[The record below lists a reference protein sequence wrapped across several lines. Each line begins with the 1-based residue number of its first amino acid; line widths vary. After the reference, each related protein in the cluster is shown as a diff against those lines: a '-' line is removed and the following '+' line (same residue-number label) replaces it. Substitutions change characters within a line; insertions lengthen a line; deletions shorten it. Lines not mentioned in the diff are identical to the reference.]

1 MQCTVYVQLLLT
13 INLYIYFKKIYMSSI
28 TDKPI
33 TTLNQDLLK
42 VEKYSLALSNFIIRS
57 DTPITVGLQ
66 GEWGTGKTSLMS
78 LLLEDFNEKNIACS
92 WVNTWEYSLFRNA
105 NETTPG
111 VLRGMLEKLKE
122 SCKSRGIWTLKDD
135 TEEKFKS
142 AARFLG
148 GLANQIVAN
157 QTGIDVKGAAE
168 GGGNQKSAAEVA
180 EIKALIADL
189 IADLIKDPKNPIEKV
204 VFFVDDLDRIPPGD
218 AVEVLEALKNIFDI
232 PNCVFI
238 LAIDYDIVV
247 KGLESK
253 FGPKTD
259 ENEREFRSFFDKI
272 IQVPFSMPTGT
283 YDIENFLV
291 EKLKSLGT
299 DIQEQE
305 KELYV
310 KAVKYSI
317 GYNPRSLKRY
327 LNAFSLINHLK
338 EIELDDEQPKGDDF
352 MLFAV
357 LGIQISYPKIFR
369 LLSQK
374 PNFPEWNKGFGNKFG
389 VEWDAIQEKIKKF
402 GESDLI
408 DEEWEQVTWGACQS
422 DSYLRARAFSVL
434 ELLNLLRDKYKDT
447 LEDELETAMTFAS
460 ITSVD
465 DDVETKQA
473 VQKVGNKTIF
483 DGVQTKLLQLAEEGF
498 TDQAVKNYAAL
509 WSPLSEAEKNNT
521 KYRISFAKTGSSF
534 NDETRVGRGKKQLIY
549 CSNPSKKALGMKI
562 WVKKN
567 TGKVSSLFENIKST
581 YNLQESENIYIS
593 KDKDLIIEYNAY
605 SELKENYSELM
616 GYIVKQITS

>member
-1 MQCTVYVQLLLT
+1 
-13 INLYIYFKKIYMSSI
+13 MSSI

-148 GLANQIVAN
+148 GLANQIVAK
-157 QTGIDVKGAAE
+157 QTGIDVKGAAAV
-168 GGGNQKSAAEVA
+168 GGSNQKSSAEVA

-189 IADLIKDPKNPIEKV
+189 IKDLITDPKNPIEKV

-272 IQVPFSMPTGT
+272 IQVPFSMPIGT

-291 EKLKSLGT
+291 EKLKDLGT
-299 DIQEQE
+299 GILEEE

-338 EIELDDEQPKGDDF
+338 EIEVDEEQPKGDDF

-389 VEWDAIQEKIKKF
+389 VEWDEVQEKIKKF

-434 ELLNLLRDKYKDT
+434 ELLNLLRNKYKDT

-483 DGVQTKLLQLAEEGF
+483 DGIQTKLLQLAEEGF

-616 GYIVKQITS
+616 EYIVQQITS

>member
-1 MQCTVYVQLLLT
+1 
-13 INLYIYFKKIYMSSI
+13 MSSI

-148 GLANQIVAN
+148 GLANQIVAK
-157 QTGIDVKGAAE
+157 QTGIDVKGAAAV
-168 GGGNQKSAAEVA
+168 GGSNQKSSAEVA

-189 IADLIKDPKNPIEKV
+189 IKDLITDPKNPIEKV

-272 IQVPFSMPTGT
+272 IQVPFSMPIGT

-291 EKLKSLGT
+291 EKLKDLGT
-299 DIQEQE
+299 GILEEE

-434 ELLNLLRDKYKDT
+434 ELLNLLRNKYKDT

-483 DGVQTKLLQLAEEGF
+483 DGIQTKLLQLTEEGF

-616 GYIVKQITS
+616 EYIVQQITS

>member
-1 MQCTVYVQLLLT
+1 
-13 INLYIYFKKIYMSSI
+13 MSSI

-33 TTLNQDLLK
+33 STLNQDLLK

-111 VLRGMLEKLKE
+111 VLRGMLEKLRE

-157 QTGIDVKGAAE
+157 QTGIDVKGAAV
-168 GGGNQKSAAEVA
+168 GGGNQKSSAEVA

-189 IADLIKDPKNPIEKV
+189 IADLIKDPKNRIEKV

-338 EIELDDEQPKGDDF
+338 EIELDDEQPRGDDF

-402 GESDLI
+402 GESSLI

-422 DSYLRARAFSVL
+422 DSYLKARAFSVL

-509 WSPLSEAEKNNT
+509 WSPLSEAEQNNT

-534 NDETRVGRGKKQLIY
+534 NDETRAGRGKKQLLY

-567 TGKVSSLFENIKST
+567 TGKVSSLFENIKSN
-581 YNLQESENIYIS
+581 YSFQESENIYIS

-616 GYIVKQITS
+616 RYIAQQITS

>member
-1 MQCTVYVQLLLT
+1 
-13 INLYIYFKKIYMSSI
+13 MSSI

-57 DTPITVGLQ
+57 DTPITIGLQ

-78 LLLEDFNEKNIACS
+78 LLLEDFNDKNIACS

-157 QTGIDVKGAAE
+157 QTGIDVKGAAA
-168 GGGNQKSAAEVA
+168 GGGSSQNSSAEVA
-180 EIKALIADL
+180 EIKALITDL
-189 IADLIKDPKNPIEKV
+189 ISDLINDPKNPIEKV

-272 IQVPFSMPTGT
+272 IQVPFSMPIGT

-291 EKLKSLGT
+291 EKLKDLGT
-299 DIQEQE
+299 GILEEE

-389 VEWDAIQEKIKKF
+389 VEWDEIQEKIKKF

-434 ELLNLLRDKYKDT
+434 ELLNLLRNKYKDT
-447 LEDELETAMTFAS
+447 LEEELETAMTFAS

-483 DGVQTKLLQLAEEGF
+483 DGVQTKLLQLTEEGF

-509 WSPLSEAEKNNT
+509 WSPLSDVEKNNT

-581 YNLQESENIYIS
+581 YNLEESENIYIS

-605 SELKENYSELM
+605 SELKDKYGELM
-616 GYIVKQITS
+616 EYIVQQITS

>member
-1 MQCTVYVQLLLT
+1 
-13 INLYIYFKKIYMSSI
+13 MSSI

-148 GLANQIVAN
+148 GLANQIVAK
-157 QTGIDVKGAAE
+157 QTGIDVKGAAAV
-168 GGGNQKSAAEVA
+168 GGSNQKSSAEVA

-189 IADLIKDPKNPIEKV
+189 IKDLITDPKNPIEKV

-272 IQVPFSMPTGT
+272 IQVPFSMPIGT

-291 EKLKSLGT
+291 EKLKDLGT
-299 DIQEQE
+299 GILEEE

-338 EIELDDEQPKGDDF
+338 EIEVDEEQPKGDDF

-389 VEWDAIQEKIKKF
+389 VEWDEVQEKIKKF

-434 ELLNLLRDKYKDT
+434 ELLNLLRNKYKDT

-483 DGVQTKLLQLAEEGF
+483 DGIQTKLLQLAEEGF

-534 NDETRVGRGKKQLIY
+534 NDETRAGRGKKQLIY

-605 SELKENYSELM
+605 SELKENYSEM
-616 GYIVKQITS
+616 MEYIVQQITS

>member
-1 MQCTVYVQLLLT
+1 
-13 INLYIYFKKIYMSSI
+13 MSSI

-148 GLANQIVAN
+148 GLANQIVAK
-157 QTGIDVKGAAE
+157 QTGINVKGAAD
-168 GGGNQKSAAEVA
+168 GIGNNQNSSAEVA

-189 IADLIKDPKNPIEKV
+189 ISDLINDPKNPIEKV

-272 IQVPFSMPTGT
+272 IQVPFSMPIGT

-291 EKLKSLGT
+291 EKLKDLGT
-299 DIQEQE
+299 GILDEE

-338 EIELDDEQPKGDDF
+338 EIELDEEQPKGDDF

-389 VEWDAIQEKIKKF
+389 VEWDEVQEKIKKF

-434 ELLNLLRDKYKDT
+434 ELLNLLRNKYKDT
-447 LEDELETAMTFAS
+447 LEEELETAMTFAS

-483 DGVQTKLLQLAEEGF
+483 DGVQTKLLQLTEEGF
-498 TDQAVKNYAAL
+498 TNQAVKNYAAL
-509 WSPLSEAEKNNT
+509 WSPLSDVEKNNT

-567 TGKVSSLFENIKST
+567 TGKVSYLFENIKSI
-581 YNLQESENIYIS
+581 YNLEESENIYIS

-605 SELKENYSELM
+605 SELKDRYSELM
-616 GYIVKQITS
+616 EYIVQQITS

>member
-1 MQCTVYVQLLLT
+1 
-13 INLYIYFKKIYMSSI
+13 MSSI

-33 TTLNQDLLK
+33 STLNQDLLK

-92 WVNTWEYSLFRNA
+92 WVNTWEYSLFRDA

-135 TEEKFKS
+135 TEEKFKT

-157 QTGIDVKGAAE
+157 QTGIDVKGAAV
-168 GGGNQKSAAEVA
+168 GGGNQKSSAEVA

-291 EKLKSLGT
+291 NKLKSLGT

-389 VEWDAIQEKIKKF
+389 VEWDEVQEKIKKF

-483 DGVQTKLLQLAEEGF
+483 DGVQTKLLQLTEEGF
-498 TDQAVKNYAAL
+498 TDQAVNNYAAL
-509 WSPLSEAEKNNT
+509 WSPLSDVEKNNT

-549 CSNPSKKALGMKI
+549 CSNPSKKSLGMKV

-581 YNLQESENIYIS
+581 YNLQESKNIYIS
-593 KDKDLIIEYNAY
+593 KEKDLIIEYNAY
-605 SELKENYSELM
+605 SELKESYSELM

>member
-1 MQCTVYVQLLLT
+1 
-13 INLYIYFKKIYMSSI
+13 MSSI

-33 TTLNQDLLK
+33 STLNQDLLK

-78 LLLEDFNEKNIACS
+78 LLLEDFNKKNIACS

-135 TEEKFKS
+135 TEQKFKS

-157 QTGIDVKGAAE
+157 QTGIDVKGAVD
-168 GGGNQKSAAEVA
+168 GGGSQKSSAEVA
-180 EIKALIADL
+180 EIKALITAL

-299 DIQEQE
+299 DIQEEE
-305 KELYV
+305 KEMYV

-338 EIELDDEQPKGDDF
+338 EIELDDEQPRGDDF

-374 PNFPEWNKGFGNKFG
+374 PNFPEWSKGFGNKFG
-389 VEWDAIQEKIKKF
+389 IEWDAVQEKIKKF
-402 GESDLI
+402 GESNLI

-434 ELLNLLRDKYKDT
+434 ELLNMLRDKYKDT

-483 DGVQTKLLQLAEEGF
+483 DGVQTKLSQLAEEGF
-498 TDQAVKNYAAL
+498 TEQAVKNYADL
-509 WSPLSEAEKNNT
+509 WSPLSEVEKNNT
-521 KYRISFAKTGSSF
+521 KYRISFAKTGTSF
-534 NDETRVGRGKKQLIY
+534 NDETREGRGKKQLIY

-567 TGKVSSLFENIKST
+567 TGKVTSLLENIKST

-593 KDKDLIIEYNAY
+593 KDKDLIIEYNMFTD
-605 SELKENYSELM
+605 LKENYSELM